1 MSLTSDPATGQSS
14 RSTTSGTA
22 GPESQTNTLSAALSL
37 LTALKP
43 RIMAILSGHKLSVAL
58 NRMDIMNPDRGDLDK
73 AHVLWVGPLLEGDDA
88 RRLREVCGMC

>member
-1 MSLTSDPATGQSS
+1 
-14 RSTTSGTA
+14 
-22 GPESQTNTLSAALSL
+22 
-37 LTALKP
+37 
-43 RIMAILSGHKLSVAL
+43 MAILSGHKLSVAL